1 MHKLVIAAFAL
12 AAALATGC
20 SSAPPMRYYVVT
32 PLEETA
38 GAALSLSPAAA
49 PGPGVVVA
57 GVRLPQYL
65 ERPQLVTRSGD
76 NRLQVEEFNH
86 WGGNLA
92 KDLTRVLAENLSQL
106 LRSDAVVAA
115 PHTLR
120 VRPDYRVE
128 VEVLRFE
135 RGGDARVHL
144 TAKWWLMRGADGAPL
159 AGPTTTLAS
168 EPLPAAPTFEPTV
181 AAMSR
186 AYGELSRAI
195 AQEILRQPKAAQ

>member
-1 MHKLVIAAFAL
+1 MHKNVIAAFSLTL

-20 SSAPPMRYYVVT
+20 ASVPPTRFYVVT
-32 PLEETA
+32 PLDEK
-38 GAALSLSPAAA
+38 AAVAA

-76 NRLQVEEFNH
+76 NQLQVEEFH
-86 WGGNLA
+86 QWGGNLA

-106 LRSDAVVAA
+106 LRSDGVVAA

-120 VRPDYRVE
+120 ARPDYRVE
-128 VEVLRFE
+128 VELLRFE
-135 RGGDARVHL
+135 RAADARVHL
-144 TAKWWLMRGADGAPL
+144 TAKWWLLRGADGTPL

-168 EPLPAAPTFEPTV
+168 EPLPPSPTFDPTV

-195 AQEILRQPKAAQ
+195 AQAIARQPKAGR

>member
-1 MHKLVIAAFAL
+1 MHKQVIAAFTLTL
-12 AAALATGC
+12 AVALATGC
-20 SSAPPMRYYVVT
+20 SSVPPTRYYVVT
-32 PLEETA
+32 ALEEKATA
-38 GAALSLSPAAA
+38 VSA

-76 NRLQVEEFNH
+76 NELQVEEFH
-86 WGGNLA
+86 QWGGNLA
-92 KDLTRVLAENLSQL
+92 KDLTRVLAENLAQL

-135 RGGDARVHL
+135 RGADARVYL
-144 TAKWWLMRGADGAPL
+144 TAKWWLMRGADGALLASPTTVL
-159 AGPTTTLAS
+159 AG
-168 EPLPAAPTFEPTV
+168 EPSAAAPTFEPTV

-195 AQEILRQPKAAQ
+195 AQEIVRQPKAAQ

>member
-1 MHKLVIAAFAL
+1 MHKPVVVAVVL

-20 SSAPPMRYYVVT
+20 GSAPPTRLYVVT
-32 PLEETA
+32 PLDAT
-38 GAALSLSPAAA
+38 AAA
-49 PGPGVVVA
+49 VPVPGTRVVVA

-76 NRLQVEEFNH
+76 NQLQVQEFH
-86 WGGNLA
+86 QWGGNLA
-92 KDLTRVLAENLSQL
+92 KDLTRVMAENLSQL

-120 VRPDYRVE
+120 LRPDYRVE

-135 RGGDARVHL
+135 RGADARVYL
-144 TAKWWLMRGADGAPL
+144 TAKWWLMRGADGALL
-159 AGPTTTLAS
+159 ASPTTVLSS
-168 EPLPAAPTFEPTV
+168 EPSAAAPAFEPTV

-195 AQEILRQPKAAQ
+195 AQEIARQPKAAQ